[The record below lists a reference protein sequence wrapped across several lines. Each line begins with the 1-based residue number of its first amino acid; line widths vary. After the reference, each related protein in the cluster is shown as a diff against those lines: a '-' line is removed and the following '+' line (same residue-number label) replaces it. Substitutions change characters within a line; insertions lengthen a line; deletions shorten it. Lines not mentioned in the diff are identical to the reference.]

1 MYIQVY
7 GVPPDNG
14 GVSSTFLRGV
24 YMFQEEANVN
34 WAEWAAK
41 IHGGRMKN
49 ARHNPNKL
57 IPPALREQ
65 IQGILTILG
74 GYISG
79 SMDPNSLKLGDLSLS
94 MPPTARMDTLS
105 TFMSTQH
112 PLQTAGVAA
121 GPSLDSRVTSLLN
134 PLEKRRRSILQPAH
148 KRQKLLRNAEET
160 ESLSQPSPLD
170 LAMQE
175 KVSIEAKLL
184 QVQDLQAA
192 SIKKLEDTKE
202 SLIKLE
208 EKELLLSNEQTE
220 LQAQAKVAGAG
231 GALDKKREFDTA
243 ARGKNQELVEIAQ
256 RITAATKLVAKFEH
270 ESESL
275 LSQSQ
280 DLHSEVA
287 CITAK
292 IDGMILDAASIK
304 PRLLFPKLPNLLGAL
319 CF

>member
-1 MYIQVY
+1 
-7 GVPPDNG
+7 
-14 GVSSTFLRGV
+14 
-24 YMFQEEANVN
+24 
-34 WAEWAAK
+34 
-41 IHGGRMKN
+41 
-49 ARHNPNKL
+49 
-57 IPPALREQ
+57 
-65 IQGILTILG
+65 
-74 GYISG
+74 
-79 SMDPNSLKLGDLSLS
+79 
-94 MPPTARMDTLS
+94 
-105 TFMSTQH
+105 
-112 PLQTAGVAA
+112 
-121 GPSLDSRVTSLLN
+121 
-134 PLEKRRRSILQPAH
+134 
-148 KRQKLLRNAEET
+148 
-160 ESLSQPSPLD
+160 
-170 LAMQE
+170 
-175 KVSIEAKLL
+175 VSIEAKLL

-192 SIKKLEDTKE
+192 LIKKLEDTKD

-208 EKELLLSNEQTE
+208 KKESLLSDEQTE
-220 LQAQAKVAGAG
+220 LRAQAKAAGAG